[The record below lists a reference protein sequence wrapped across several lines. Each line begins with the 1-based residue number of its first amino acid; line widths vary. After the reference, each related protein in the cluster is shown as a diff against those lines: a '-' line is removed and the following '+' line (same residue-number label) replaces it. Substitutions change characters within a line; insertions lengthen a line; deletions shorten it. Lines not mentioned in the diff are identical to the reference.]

1 MHSIAP
7 EMAYNPRMRNT
18 NSVDKRTRAAA
29 EIVATV
35 ERQIL
40 SGALAPGQ
48 RVDELA
54 LAKEFGVSR
63 TPVREA
69 LLELAAVGLVEQ
81 RAHRG
86 AFVADVTLEEIFD
99 VYEVLAE
106 LEGLCARLAAR
117 RMDEVER
124 AELLRLHQ
132 EMGQLLAP
140 EHRAKYIDLD
150 YQFHGLLIRGARNS
164 ALLDHISMCMK
175 RIAPVRRTSMEMVR
189 NMETAHAEH
198 SKLANAI
205 IDGDAE
211 GAERI
216 MTEHVALRA
225 EQAKDLVA
233 RWKTRRTAATTA
245 SESPPG
251 PDSTT
256 GRVPVR

>member
-1 MHSIAP
+1 MQTAVLLR
-7 EMAYNPRMRNT
+7 YNPRMEKRN
-18 NSVDKRTRAAA
+18 SAEKRTRAAA
-29 EIVATV
+29 EIVAAV

-48 RVDELA
+48 RIDELA

-69 LLELAAVGLVEQ
+69 VLELAAVGLIEQ

-117 RMDEVER
+117 RMDEAER
-124 AELLRLHQ
+124 AELLRLHAQ
-132 EMGQLLAP
+132 MGQLLAA
-140 EHRAKYIDLD
+140 EHREQYIDLD
-150 YQFHGLLIRGARNS
+150 YRFHGLLIRGARNS

-189 NMETAHAEH
+189 NMEIAHAEH
-198 SKLANAI
+198 SRLAKAI

-216 MTEHVALRA
+216 MSEHVALRA

-233 RWKTRRTAATTA
+233 RWKTRRGAATA
-245 SESPPG
+245 MSQPPSQPG
-251 PDSTT
+251 
-256 GRVPVR
+256 

>member
-1 MHSIAP
+1 MHPTAA
-7 EMAYNPRMRNT
+7 ERHYNPRMRKR
-18 NSVDKRTRAAA
+18 NSIDNRTRAAA
-29 EIVATV
+29 EIVAAV

-48 RVDELA
+48 RLDELA

-69 LLELAAVGLVEQ
+69 VLELAAVGLVEQ

-86 AFVADVTLEEIFD
+86 AFVAEVTLEEIFD

-117 RMDEVER
+117 RMDEAER

-132 EMGQLLAP
+132 EMGQLLAS

-150 YQFHGLLIRGARNS
+150 YRFHGLLIRGARNS

-198 SKLANAI
+198 SKLAKAI

-211 GAERI
+211 GAERV
-216 MTEHVALRA
+216 MSEHVALRA

-233 RWKTRRTAATTA
+233 RWKSRRGAATPATD
-245 SESPPG
+245 SPPA
-251 PDSTT
+251 PAMPRDRAT
-256 GRVPVR
+256 

>member
-1 MHSIAP
+1 MEKS
-7 EMAYNPRMRNT
+7 
-18 NSVDKRTRAAA
+18 NSVEKRTRAAA
-29 EIVATV
+29 EIVAAV

-48 RVDELA
+48 RIDEVA
-54 LAKEFGVSR
+54 LAKQFDVSR

-69 LLELAAVGLVEQ
+69 LLELAAVGLVGQ

-86 AFVADVTLEEIFD
+86 TFVADVTLEEIFD

-117 RMDEVER
+117 RMDEAER
-124 AELLRLHQ
+124 KELLRLHQ
-132 EMGQLLAP
+132 QMGQLVAA
-140 EHRAKYIDLD
+140 EHREKYIELD
-150 YQFHGLLIRGARNS
+150 YRFHGLLIRGARNS

-198 SKLANAI
+198 GALTKAI
-205 IDGDAE
+205 TDGDAE
-211 GAERI
+211 GAKRI
-216 MTEHVALRA
+216 MSEHVALRA

-233 RWKTRRTAATTA
+233 RWKTRRAADHIA
-245 SESPPG
+245 SDSLQSPERA
-251 PDSTT
+251 T
-256 GRVPVR
+256 GRVRVR

>member
-1 MHSIAP
+1 MRKRNSI
-7 EMAYNPRMRNT
+7 NN
-18 NSVDKRTRAAA
+18 RTRAAA
-29 EIVATV
+29 EIVAAV

-40 SGALAPGQ
+40 TGALAPGQ
-48 RVDELA
+48 RLDELA

-69 LLELAAVGLVEQ
+69 VLEHGCRAVEQ

-86 AFVADVTLEEIFD
+86 AFVAEVTLEEIFD

-117 RMDEVER
+117 RMDEAER

-140 EHRAKYIDLD
+140 EHREKYIDLD
-150 YQFHGLLIRGARNS
+150 YRFHGLLIRGARNS

-189 NMETAHAEH
+189 SMETAHAEH
-198 SKLANAI
+198 SKLAKAI

-216 MTEHVALRA
+216 MSEHVALRA

-233 RWKTRRTAATTA
+233 RWKTRRAAATA
-245 SESPPG
+245 GSDLSPG
-251 PDSTT
+251 PPNAR
-256 GRVPVR
+256 GRVTVR

>member
-1 MHSIAP
+1 M
-7 EMAYNPRMRNT
+7 EKT
-18 NSVDKRTRAAA
+18 NSVEKRTRAAA
-29 EIVATV
+29 EIVAAI

-48 RVDELA
+48 RIDEVA
-54 LAKEFGVSR
+54 LAKQFDVSR

-69 LLELAAVGLVEQ
+69 LLELAAVGLIEQ

-117 RMDEVER
+117 RMDEAER
-124 AELLRLHQ
+124 KELLRLHQ

-140 EHRAKYIDLD
+140 EHREKYIELD
-150 YQFHGLLIRGARNS
+150 YRFHGLLIRGARNS

-198 SKLANAI
+198 GALTKAI

-216 MTEHVALRA
+216 MSEHVALRA

-233 RWKTRRTAATTA
+233 RWKTRRAAEHAA
-245 SESPPG
+245 SDSPQG
-251 PDSTT
+251 PERAT
-256 GRVPVR
+256 GRVRAR